1 MPENTGT
8 TSRTIEPFTCVQC
21 GCLCDDVRL
30 VIEGG
35 RIVDAVSVCEI
46 GRAALVGVNMEPET
60 GPAALVRGKPIDVEA
75 ALDEASRILLGAR
88 APVIV
93 GLDQSTNETVGRAV
107 ALGDRIGAVVEVGD
121 FSTTAP
127 RVAAFQRS
135 GRVSATLGEIKNR
148 ADVVVFWA
156 ADPITTHPRHWERY
170 SAEPIGRFVP
180 EGRAGRKVVVIDE
193 KRTPT
198 AKRADRF
205 LALEPAGELEFLSV
219 LRALV
224 RGVES
229 DPKRV
234 EAATGCG
241 FEALVELAGIL
252 RDARYGGWFTGALA
266 GRGAVEL
273 AEARHQAVTA
283 LVRELNQHARFVSIG
298 MGEPGNA
305 RGAEDVL
312 AWQTGL
318 TPSVDLGAGYPEA
331 LPGATSTAH
340 RLARGEAD
348 AAVVV
353 GDVSLDHWPAAAR
366 ESLARVPF
374 VFIGPPV
381 NALASSAAV
390 AFSTGTVGLDEDGS
404 ITRVD
409 GVSLPVRAIRARR
422 YPTEREWLDDLLT
435 RIEPS
440 AALSSDGPGAGMV
453 SS

>member
-1 MPENTGT
+1 MPEETGA
-8 TSRTIEPFTCVQC
+8 TSRTIEPFTCVHC

-35 RIVDAVSVCEI
+35 RIVDAVSVCAL
-46 GRAALVGVNMEPET
+46 GRASLVGVRMEPET
-60 GPAALVRGKPIDVEA
+60 GPLALVRGKPTDAEP
-75 ALDEASRILLGAR
+75 ALDQAARILMEAR
-88 APVIV
+88 APLIV
-93 GLDQSTNETVGRAV
+93 GLDQSTNETVGKAV

-121 FSTTAP
+121 SSSAAP
-127 RVAAFQRS
+127 RVAAFQRG

-156 ADPITTHPRHWERY
+156 TDPVTTHPRHWERY
-170 SAEPIGRFVP
+170 SVEPIGRFVP

-193 KRTPT
+193 RRTPT
-198 AKRADRF
+198 AERADLF
-205 LALEPAGELEFLSV
+205 LALEPARELDFLSAT
-219 LRALV
+219 RALV
-224 RGVES
+224 RGVAL
-229 DPKRV
+229 DPQRV

-241 FEALVELAGIL
+241 FDALVELAEIL
-252 RDARYGGWFTGALA
+252 RSARYGGWFTGALA
-266 GRGAVEL
+266 GRGLVEL

-283 LVRELNQHARFVSIG
+283 LVRELNQHTRFVSIG
-298 MGEPGNA
+298 MGGPGNA

-318 TPSVDLGAGYPEA
+318 TPSVDLGAGHPEA
-331 LPGATSTAH
+331 LPAATSAAD

-353 GDVSLDHWPAAAR
+353 GDVALDHWPAAAR
-366 ESLARVPF
+366 EALARIPL
-374 VFIGPPV
+374 VFMGPPG

-390 AFSTGTVGLDEDGS
+390 ALLAGTVGLDEDGS
-404 ITRVD
+404 VTRID

-422 YPTEREWLDDLLT
+422 LPTEREWLGDLLT

-440 AALSSDGPGAGMV
+440 AARSTNGPSAGGAR
-453 SS
+453 S